1 MPHLRKHS
9 KLQFWFYGN
18 FAGKSRYKSAN
29 YAHSV
34 AYLDKMC
41 DNTNVWEK

>member
-9 KLQFWFYGN
+9 KFQFGFYGN
-18 FAGKSRYKSAN
+18 FAGNQGTNLVN